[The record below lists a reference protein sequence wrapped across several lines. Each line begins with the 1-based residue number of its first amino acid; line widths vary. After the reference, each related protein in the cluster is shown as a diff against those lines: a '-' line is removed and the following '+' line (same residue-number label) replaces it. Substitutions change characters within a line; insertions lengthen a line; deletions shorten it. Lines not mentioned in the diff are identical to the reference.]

1 MQDHNALKESYQRD
15 GFLHIPQ
22 FINAQELDEIE
33 IHVNHI
39 IQQVVPQM
47 PKQDAMY
54 EDYDRRESLKQVNV
68 PLADTPLPLV
78 ELRQSEKV
86 QGLATALLGDQAV
99 PQSIELFIKPP
110 KLGTPT
116 PPHQDGFYFC
126 LEPDL
131 ALTLWLALD
140 DMDDENGTLHYIA
153 GSHTHGILSHS
164 ASQVLGFSQGVQ
176 AGDLTPFGREVTCY
190 LRRGDLLIHNS
201 STIHRAS
208 GNPSNRLRRALAMV
222 YYGKSTQR
230 DMEKYRRYQESV
242 QNQQESMGVR

>member
-1 MQDHNALKESYQRD
+1 MQDHNALKKSYQRD
-15 GFLHIPQ
+15 GFLHIPA
-22 FINAQELDEIE
+22 FMPPQEMEE
-33 IHVNHI
+33 VEAHVNHI
-39 IQQVVPQM
+39 IQEVVPTM

-54 EDYDRRESLKQVNV
+54 EDYNRPESLKQVNV
-68 PLADTPLPLV
+68 PLDNTPPYLI
-78 ELRQSEKV
+78 ELQQSAKV
-86 QGLATALLGDQAV
+86 QSLATSLLGDEAV

-126 LEPDL
+126 RQPNL

-176 AGDLTPFGREVTCY
+176 ADDLTIFGREVSCH
-190 LRRGDLLIHNS
+190 LRRGDLLIHDS
-201 STIHRAS
+201 ATIHRAS
-208 GNPSNRLRRALAMV
+208 GNPSNRLRRALALV

-230 DMEKYRRYQESV
+230 DPEKFRRYQESV
-242 QNQQESMGVR
+242 DNQQKSMGVR